1 VGALIETE
9 LKVGSPAELAEHYY
23 PNGRLGGLS
32 IEGKSPGA
40 LGQLVLLKV
49 DVVRPARQ
57 FVLRGQLAWVR
68 HKSGGP
74 NQPTGFGVDFLPED
88 DATRVRLLAF
98 ARQEVHSDATR
109 VEQRQQVELKVRV
122 VHEGKQ
128 RKELVADLSTGGAFI
143 RSWDPLPVGSK
154 LQLALRLPLTL
165 SALELKGQ
173 VAWVRRAGEHPGM
186 GIVFEHEGEVGKQK
200 LEKLLSKLSR

>member
-1 VGALIETE
+1 MAALIETG
-9 LKVGSPAELAEHYY
+9 LRVGSPAELAERYY

-57 FVLRGQLAWVR
+57 FVLHGQLAWVR

-74 NQPTGFGVDFLPED
+74 NQPTGFGIDFLPED

-98 ARQEVHSDATR
+98 ARAEVPSDAIR
-109 VEQRQQVELKVRV
+109 ADQRQQVELKVRM
-122 VHEGKQ
+122 VHEGLQ
-128 RKELVADLSTGGAFI
+128 RKELVADLSPGGAFV
-143 RSWDPLPVGSK
+143 RSWNPLPVGAKVELS
-154 LQLALRLPLTL
+154 LRLPLTF
-165 SALELKGQ
+165 SALELKGH

-186 GIVFEHEGEVGKQK
+186 GIEFVHENDGGRAK
-200 LEKLLSKLSR
+200 LEKVLMKLSR